1 MWPISDLW
9 SLISKNPSITISIAS
24 LAISLYT
31 LWRQRKRITIS
42 FDPALFVLDP
52 KKDILVLN
60 EPYPFASDVAFWFTI
75 HVINPSNVN
84 LSFFDLR
91 VFDPDTNKNHFILT
105 KKTMVENL
113 SHFPIHLR
121 PYGPDG
127 YTADIPEHNYGSIKA
142 GDVMR
147 LDIIVIRNLDAP
159 LGDELTV
166 SLKVPTTSIFHRSLF
181 SNTDRKIYRAYEHT
195 YSLSGWEKV
204 LAARNYPQEPT
215 QKVDNRNNS
224 NNG

>member
-52 KKDILVLN
+52 KKDILVLD

-105 KKTMVENL
+105 KKTMVETL

-147 LDIIVIRNLDAP
+147 LDIIVIRNLDVP

-166 SLKVPTTSIFHRSLF
+166 SLKVPTTSIFHRSRF